1 MTRIGTYGSNQMYL
15 ARIGAIQTRV
25 HTSQLQVST
34 EMKSSNY
41 SGIARDA
48 NRLINFENEVAR
60 ANQFVQQNAVAQT
73 RVKATQVSLTAA
85 EQTMKQFRDRLENF
99 NMLETKNEEQVKG
112 LQAWAWQSMID
123 LQSYLSNSV
132 NGQYLFAGGRVSTKP
147 VELPATNLSD
157 FQTLYDGNYQTY
169 PTTRPAHMLDLK
181 SQADVTGDLS
191 FDAATGMISA
201 ANPNTVGGFLVGS
214 RVTVSGA
221 DPSNNQS
228 YTVVA
233 NDGQNIKVSRLTT
246 ETALAATITYNDGQ
260 NSISTSTLGSLT
272 FAPGADTIT
281 ATGSVA
287 ELAVGAT
294 FTVSGTTDNNGTYEV
309 VANTGTVIT
318 VKSTKIGLTETVTGA
333 TLKAESYYRG
343 DSLPIQHR
351 VDEDRSVEVSVLA
364 SDPAFEKAFRAMG
377 MIAQGAFGTSGG
389 LENNLQ
395 RVSQALYLVKDAIE
409 SPAGTNPPFGAELRG
424 DMQKLQGN
432 LGVTQSLINAKDT
445 KHKAFAGFLTTR
457 ISEME
462 NVDKMEAVA
471 MLLDD
476 QRALETSYQALAKV
490 REMTLL
496 NFLK

>member
-1 MTRIGTYGSNQMYL
+1 MTRIGTYGSNQMYM
-15 ARIGAIQTRV
+15 ARIGAIQMRV
-25 HTSQLQVST
+25 HNTQLQVST

-85 EQTMKQFRDRLENF
+85 EQTMKQFRDRLEAF
-99 NMLETKNEEQVKG
+99 NMLETKSEEQVTS
-112 LQAWAWQSMID
+112 LQDWAWQSMVD

-132 NGQYLFAGGRVSTKP
+132 NGHYLFAGGRSSTKP

-157 FQTLYDGNYQTY
+157 FQAIYDGNYQTY
-169 PTTRPAHMLDLK
+169 PTTRPKHMLDLK
-181 SQADVTGDLS
+181 SQSDVTGALT
-191 FDAATGMISA
+191 FDTTTGLISA
-201 ANPNTVGGFLVGS
+201 GNPNTVGGFLVGS

-221 DPSNNQS
+221 DASNNQS
-228 YTVVA
+228 YTVVE

-260 NSISTSTLGSLT
+260 NTLEANTLGSLT

-287 ELAVGAT
+287 ALAVGAT
-294 FTVSGTTDNNGTYEV
+294 FTVSGTSDNNGTYEV
-309 VANTGTVIT
+309 LANTGTVIT
-318 VKSTKIGLTETVTGA
+318 VKSTKLGLSETVAGA
-333 TLKAESYYRG
+333 TLKAESYYKG
-343 DSLPIQHR
+343 DSLPVQHR
-351 VDEDRSVEVSVLA
+351 VDEDRSVEISVLA

-377 MIAQGAFGTSGG
+377 MIAQGVYGTAGG
-389 LENNLQ
+389 LEKNLD
-395 RVSQALYLVKDAIE
+395 RVDQALYLVKDAIE
-409 SPAGTNPPFGAELRG
+409 APAGTTPPFGAELRS
-424 DMQKLQGN
+424 DMQSLQGN

-471 MLLDD
+471 LLLDD

-490 REMTLL
+490 REMSLL